1 MNVTYKIRVNRP
13 CKLFID
19 QEETQILDE
28 LDLVKIQLPKG
39 EYLRKVISIDDS
51 SIFDEAIIVL
61 DGSSKIDIITLDTKG
76 LDAAKANALPNT
88 KFKIGNMYYQASI
101 DKCNDPI
108 KRSNRYTMLGIIHQM
123 NIKDYQ
129 NSLNYRIKAC
139 YELLNSQDPKS
150 EMILEEINQT
160 QLSMKNAIASST
172 QYYLEMI
179 YDDAHHI

>member
-101 DKCNDPI
+101 DK
-108 KRSNRYTMLGIIHQM
+108 K
-123 NIKDYQ
+123 
-129 NSLNYRIKAC
+129 YR
-139 YELLNSQDPKS
+139 EEGLSWWPQEVPS
-150 EMILEEINQT
+150 EEEIEEAKRN
-160 QLSMKNAIASST
+160 LKRVNYKVDYIVNGGNSDIGLEST
-172 QYYLEMI
+172 VVRVIDNERSG
-179 YDDAHHI
+179 